1 MIVLTTLFFMWGFMT
16 VMNDVLI
23 PHLKVVFTLSYAQ
36 SLLIQFCFFGA
47 YGLGSFVYYLYSRGG
62 TDPILK
68 LGYKRASMA
77 GLLISAAGAALFV
90 PATYLHFYGA
100 YLIAL
105 FVLGL
110 GFTLLQIA
118 ANPFVALVGVPE
130 HAGGRLN
137 LAQGFNSLGT
147 TLAPVIG
154 GALIFQFF
162 AGDQAVR
169 WPYFF
174 FALLLLGQVLWLW
187 LTPLPEPA
195 AIHMENTKVDA
206 WRSPQLRRGML
217 AIFFYVGAEVSI
229 GSLLIS
235 FIGLPQIAGLPPEDA
250 DSFLSLYWGGAM
262 IGRFLGSIS
271 LGGKGTGLQRTTW
284 MILVALA
291 LAALIYAINSGDGHI
306 TLHHMMIF
314 FAFVAMN
321 IVLLRIAGKSVG
333 VAMGLFSL
341 AAVLLVTGSV
351 VQSGEAA
358 LWSLVAIGLFN
369 SILWSNIFSLSIAGL
384 KEATGQGSSL
394 LVMMIIGGAV
404 IPLLQGGIADT
415 IGGGNGLQL
424 SFLIPAVCYL
434 YLAWF
439 GFIGSRAPTL
449 RS

>member
-23 PHLKVVFTLSYAQ
+23 PHLKAVFTLSYAQ

-47 YGLGSFVYYLYSRGG
+47 YGIGSFVYFLYSRGG

-77 GLLISAAGAALFV
+77 GLLVSAAGAAMFV
-90 PATYLHFYGA
+90 PATYLQVYEA
-100 YLIAL
+100 YLFAL

-118 ANPFVALVGVPE
+118 ANPFVALVGAPE
-130 HAGGRLN
+130 NASGRLN

-169 WPYFF
+169 WPYLF
-174 FALLLLGQVLWLW
+174 FAILLVAQALWLW

-195 AIHMENTKVDA
+195 AIHQENTAVDA
-206 WRSPQLRRGML
+206 WRSPRLRRGML
-217 AIFFYVGAEVSI
+217 AIFFYVGAEVAI

-235 FIGLPQIAGLPPEDA
+235 FIGLPQIAGLPPEKA

-262 IGRFLGSIS
+262 TGRFLGSIS
-271 LGGKGTGLQRTTW
+271 LSGKGSGTQRTLW
-284 MILVALA
+284 MLLVALA
-291 LAALIYAINSGDGHI
+291 MAVIIWAVNSNDGVI
-306 TLHHMMIF
+306 TLEEMASF
-314 FAFVAMN
+314 LLYTLVN
-321 IVLLRIAGKSVG
+321 VIVLRIAGKRVG
-333 VAMGLFSL
+333 MAMGLFAI
-341 AAVLLVTGSV
+341 AAFILVIGAV
-351 VQSGEAA
+351 IQQGEFAM
-358 LWSLVAIGLFN
+358 WSLIAVGLFN

-394 LVMMIIGGAV
+394 LVMMIIGGAI
-404 IPLLQGGIADT
+404 IPLLQGTIADM
-415 IGGGNGLQL
+415 IGGENGLQL
-424 SFLIPAVCYL
+424 SFLLPAFCYI

-439 GFIGSRAPTL
+439 GIFGSRNATL
-449 RS
+449 QT